1 MSALYPH
8 NISRKIYV
16 SRGRCCADIVRTLC
30 RHCADIY
37 LQNYMSAQCSH
48 YILLRF
54 SAQLKMQDRRLQP
67 EIKIYVYFVIL
78 FTVSQSLRKVSIFRL
93 SFIVYFLLLPYFLGP
108 SHPSAGH
115 FLLLR
120 ETCTTQGKLFS
131 FS

>member
-1 MSALYPH
+1 MSAQCPH
-8 NISRKIYV
+8 NISLVRHISFV
-16 SRGRCCADIVRTLC
+16 RRCADIVRTLC
-30 RHCADIY
+30 RNCADIY
-37 LQNYMSAQCSH
+37 LQSYMSAQCPH

-54 SAQLKMQDRRLQP
+54 SAQLKMQDRRLQR
-67 EIKIYVYFVIL
+67 ESRNYAYFVIL

-115 FLLLR
+115 FPLLR